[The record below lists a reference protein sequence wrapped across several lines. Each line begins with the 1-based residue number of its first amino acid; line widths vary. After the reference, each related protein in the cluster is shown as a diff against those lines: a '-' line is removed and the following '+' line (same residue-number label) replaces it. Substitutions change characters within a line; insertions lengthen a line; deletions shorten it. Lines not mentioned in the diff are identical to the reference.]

1 MKTLI
6 KLLMSLFILESFSAC
21 NDKNDVPNIILDETG
36 LFFSVNVSFID
47 EAGNDIVET
56 IEKTPM
62 TLAMSN
68 GLMITDEAYYFKVE
82 DYQLEIYLDG
92 KLVNP
97 PSPFKYNLVPCTLE
111 EKKILGKAAIGLIAE
126 GPEQQLKILMNSLD
140 DGSKQDFGKHSIEWH
155 FTCPKL
161 FGDNEKHIL
170 KLDFGLIVPNMPG
183 FGFQGTLYIDGK
195 PQTLYY
201 PEYYG
206 ITPTYD
212 LDDYDVTQ
220 PYCIIQL

>member
-1 MKTLI
+1 MKTLAN
-6 KLLMSLFILESFSAC
+6 LLMSLAILVSFSAC
-21 NDKNDVPNIILDETG
+21 NDKNDVPPLLVGDPG
-36 LFFSVNVSFID
+36 PQFFVNVSFID

-62 TLAMSN
+62 TLAMSSN
-68 GLMITDEAYYFKVE
+68 IMISEEATYFKVE
-82 DYQLEIYLDG
+82 DYQLETYLDG

-97 PSPFKYNLVPCTLE
+97 PSPFKYNFVYCL
-111 EKKILGKAAIGLIAE
+111 LGEQSINGKTAIELIAQ
-126 GPEQQLKILMNSLD
+126 GPEQQLKILLSSLD
-140 DGSKQDFGKHSIEWH
+140 TSKQDFGKHSIEWH

-170 KLDFGLIVPNMPG
+170 KLDFELIVPNKPG
-183 FGFQGTLYIDGK
+183 FGFQGTLYLDEK

-201 PEYYG
+201 PESYG

-212 LDDYDVTQ
+212 LDNIDVTI